1 MPLSEIMNSESRNL
15 IQLSGQ
21 SAQFSNWLP
30 KSDWWIWLNFW
41 IFIQLCIESIW
52 LMIGSSVIGPT
63 ICCCDVCIFSN
74 FIILGAVA
82 GMSRMLEWLSNC
94 SYQFLKRMNVTH
106 TKKRWGVGGVG
117 TEIHTTPLLK
127 RDVHSLNSRWTFRDL
142 EKSSPF
148 TQMSKRVIN
157 FVEDY

>member
-1 MPLSEIMNSESRNL
+1 MKLFCIRTCHYQKIWIANRNL

-94 SYQFLKRMNVTH
+94 SYQFLKRMNATLQ
-106 TKKRWGVGGVG
+106 KKR
-117 TEIHTTPLLK
+117 
-127 RDVHSLNSRWTFRDL
+127 SLCLMKCPSETLQNLTYFIYKWKPKVAFSIFH
-142 EKSSPF
+142 F
-148 TQMSKRVIN
+148 M
-157 FVEDY
+157 